1 MIRTW
6 TILIVASLML
16 SGCARIQESRFN
28 PFNWFSRTERVEDV
42 VEGTNPL
49 IPTAEA
55 RSLFA
60 SRPDAYDGVAIDA
73 ISSIRL
79 DPTPGG
85 AILLAFGASAAQGAY
100 DVRLVRDETLED
112 DSILAYD
119 FRLRLP
125 DRPRPGPQKIVAAHT
140 LTKQDLAFVRE
151 IHVRA
156 GQTRKVIRP

>member
-6 TILIVASLML
+6 MILIVASLVL

-28 PFNWFSRTERVEDV
+28 PFNWFSRSERVEDV

-60 SRPDAYDGVAIDA
+60 SRPDAYDGIAIDA
-73 ISSIRL
+73 IASIRL

-100 DVRLVRDETLED
+100 DVRLVRDETEED
-112 DSILAYD
+112 EDILAYD
-119 FRLRLP
+119 FKLRLP
-125 DRPRPGPQKIVAAHT
+125 ERPRPGPQRIVAAQT
-140 LTKQDLAFVRE
+140 LTKQDLATVKE

-156 GQTRKVIRP
+156 GKARKIIRP